1 MLYLINQSK
10 NTQDI
15 TIFSQVGILFFQGF
29 SYSIKIILFLNKKIG
44 MEELDES
51 KKQYVS
57 STN

>member
-10 NTQDI
+10 NTQNI